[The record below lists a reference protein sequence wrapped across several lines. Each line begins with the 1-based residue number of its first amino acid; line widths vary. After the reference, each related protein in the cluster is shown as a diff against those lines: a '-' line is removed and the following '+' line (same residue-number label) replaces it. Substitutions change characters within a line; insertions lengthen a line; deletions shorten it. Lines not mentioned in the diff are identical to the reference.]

1 MRDAH
6 GTHYAGLDIG
16 TSAIRFAVGVIDQE
30 QNGPNRLRI
39 IGHSEVASVGLRK
52 GAIVHIDDVVDCISD
67 ALRKV
72 EEAAGVSVQQVTC
85 NINGASV
92 LGVDSKG
99 VIAISNHDREIREH
113 DRFSAE
119 EAATILKLPPNQEIV
134 QVFAKNF
141 RVDGQSSIKDPVGM
155 HGVRLEADTH
165 LVVAASPTIK
175 AVETVLEKSGITPN
189 HITVSSLAAA
199 EAVLDRQ
206 QKEAGTLVI
215 NIGAG
220 TTNLLIIED
229 GEVQYVAVLPVG
241 GIHITNDLA
250 IGLRTDLDIAEK
262 VKIEHGTL
270 ESVNMGSIDI
280 EVAGEVEKF
289 QKHEVKHIISSR
301 VEELLELVDHE
312 LRKVGKSRKLPGG
325 VVIVGGTAQLPGLAS
340 FAKDKLELAVRI
352 GAIQP
357 IAGLPDEL
365 NNTSFA
371 TAVGLMQLDALLAPV
386 EGGRIDM
393 QTSSKLV
400 ESMSSA
406 MQRLL
411 KRRQK

>member
-6 GTHYAGLDIG
+6 GTYYAGLDIG

-72 EEAAGVSVQQVTC
+72 EEASGVPIQQVTC

-206 QKEAGTLVI
+206 QKEAGTLVV

-280 EVAGEVEKF
+280 EVAGGVEKF

-301 VEELLELVDHE
+301 VEELLELIDHE

-340 FAKDKLELAVRI
+340 FAKEKLELAVRI

-400 ESMSSA
+400 ESVSSA

-411 KRRQK
+411 KRRHK